1 MKLEELER
9 RLRNDVMHE
18 SMQWEGQ
25 VLLHRCSSPASPGIS
40 GCLSK
45 QASKPAKHE
54 HITFI
59 LSIQPLVQL
68 QLRSNV

>member
-25 VLLHRCSSPASPGIS
+25 VLLHRCRSSVSSSKFQHAQKLLLTASRACMGHVA
-40 GCLSK
+40 CC
-45 QASKPAKHE
+45 
-54 HITFI
+54 
-59 LSIQPLVQL
+59 
-68 QLRSNV
+68 